1 MFEYRYTID
10 NATKYR
16 TMIHF
21 LLFAA
26 VAVALFIFFDGGY
39 ILAWFVSIIVAIIA
53 LMALSVP
60 QQVIV
65 NESGIDICCV
75 SDYTFI
81 PYNEIASIRIVD
93 NSEMRFVIPI
103 FAGVGFFGYYGCF
116 LNLKGMDFIRI
127 YASKWSGF
135 VEITDI
141 YEDKYYISCDN
152 ESDLVSRVLEQLSL
166 KPDSDE

>member
-1 MFEYRYTID
+1 MFEYKYTID

-39 ILAWFVSIIVAIIA
+39 MLAWFVSIIIAIIA

-60 QQVIV
+60 RQVIV

-135 VEITDI
+135 IEITDI

-152 ESDLVSRVLEQLSL
+152 ESDLVGRVLKQLSL

>member
-1 MFEYRYTID
+1 MFEYKYTID
-10 NATKYR
+10 NTTKYR

-21 LLFAA
+21 LLFIA

-39 ILAWFVSIIVAIIA
+39 ILAWFISIMVAIIA

-60 QQVIV
+60 RQVIV

-81 PYNEIASIRIVD
+81 PYNEIASIRVVE
-93 NSEMRFVIPI
+93 NSEMKFVIPI

-152 ESDLVSRVLEQLSL
+152 ESDLVSKVQKQLSL